1 MPPLRLS
8 FVKRSLYDQLPS
20 RDNLRK
26 WGMVEDSRC
35 VLCGEVQ
42 TLRHVLSSCKYALA
56 QGRYTWR
63 HNQVLQILVEAME
76 SACSKANA
84 RESVPQRRTYF
95 LREGASQYA
104 RSKCKT
110 PRKDLL
116 ENANDWMTAADIG
129 GMKHY
134 PQVIQESGQRPD
146 AVMASKKT
154 DTIIVAE
161 LTVPWEDRMEQS
173 NVLKEDRYSELTM
186 DLIDKGYR
194 VHFFAIE
201 VGARGLVGRSSYTF
215 LREIGLPDRERNK
228 VMERMSKAAE
238 TASHWLWTKR
248 DSQ

>member
-1 MPPLRLS
+1 M
-8 FVKRSLYDQLPS
+8 LY
-20 RDNLRK
+20 
-26 WGMVEDSRC
+26 
-35 VLCGEVQ
+35 
-42 TLRHVLSSCKYALA
+42 
-56 QGRYTWR
+56 
-63 HNQVLQILVEAME
+63 IL
-76 SACSKANA
+76 
-84 RESVPQRRTYF
+84 
-95 LREGASQYA
+95 SQYA

-110 PRKDLL
+110 PRRDLL
-116 ENANDWMTAADIG
+116 ENANDWTTAADIG

-215 LREIGLPDRERNK
+215 LREIGLPGREKNK
-228 VMERMSKAAE
+228 VMERMSKRLPIGCGQNE
-238 TASHWLWTKR
+238 TANSMSPLS
-248 DSQ
+248 SQW

>member
-8 FVKRSLYDQLPS
+8 FVIRSLYDQLPS

-35 VLCGEVQ
+35 VLYGEVQ

-56 QGRYTWR
+56 EGRYTWR

-76 SACSKANA
+76 SAFSKANA
-84 RESVPQRRTYF
+84 GE
-95 LREGASQYA
+95 YA

-110 PRKDLL
+110 PRRDLL
-116 ENANDWMTAADIG
+116 ENANDWTTAADIG

-134 PQVIQESGQRPD
+134 PQVIQKSGQRPD

-201 VGARGLVGRSSYTF
+201 VGSRGLVGRSSYTF
-215 LREIGLPDRERNK
+215 LREIGLPGRERNK

-248 DSQ
+248 DRQ

>member
-1 MPPLRLS
+1 MKMGNGIPG
-8 FVKRSLYDQLPS
+8 VRSVERS
-20 RDNLRK
+20 RRF
-26 WGMVEDSRC
+26 GMFYQVVSM
-35 VLCGEVQ
+35 
-42 TLRHVLSSCKYALA
+42 
-56 QGRYTWR
+56 R

-84 RESVPQRRTYF
+84 RESVPQRRMYF

-110 PRKDLL
+110 PRRDLL

-129 GMKHY
+129 GKKHY

-146 AVMASKKT
+146 AVVASKKN

-161 LTVPWEDRMEQS
+161 LTVPWEDRMEHATCS
-173 NVLKEDRYSELTM
+173 KKIGILNSRWTSLT
-186 DLIDKGYR
+186 KGIKCTSLPSKLE
-194 VHFFAIE
+194 HE
-201 VGARGLVGRSSYTF
+201 GSVGRSSYTF
-215 LREIGLPDRERNK
+215 LREIGLPGREWNK

-238 TASHWLWTKR
+238 TVSHWLWTKR

>member
-1 MPPLRLS
+1 MGNGRRFQVCALWRGPDAS
-8 FVKRSLYDQLPS
+8 
-20 RDNLRK
+20 
-26 WGMVEDSRC
+26 
-35 VLCGEVQ
+35 
-42 TLRHVLSSCKYALA
+42 VLSSCKYALA

-110 PRKDLL
+110 PRRDLL
-116 ENANDWMTAADIG
+116 ENANDWTTAADIG

-146 AVMASKKT
+146 AVMAFKKT

-215 LREIGLPDRERNK
+215 LREIGLPGRERNK